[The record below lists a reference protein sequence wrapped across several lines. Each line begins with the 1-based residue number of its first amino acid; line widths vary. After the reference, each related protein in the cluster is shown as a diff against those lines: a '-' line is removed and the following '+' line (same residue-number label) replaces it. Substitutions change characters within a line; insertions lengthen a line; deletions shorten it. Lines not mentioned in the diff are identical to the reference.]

1 MINQIHCH
9 INEQLLES
17 IIIMVCLN
25 AILVVAL
32 VLIAQKSLNIIYAMD
47 F

>member
-1 MINQIHCH
+1 MVNQIHCH
-9 INEQLLES
+9 ISEQLLES
-17 IIIMVCLN
+17 IILMVRLN
-25 AILVVAL
+25 AILIVAL

>member
-1 MINQIHCH
+1 MISHK
-9 INEQLLES
+9 NEQLLES

-25 AILVVAL
+25 TILIAAL
-32 VLIAQKSLNIIYAMD
+32 VLIAQKSLNIIYTMD